1 MHGERKTMT
10 TITSAEKWAKLR
22 EQGRSRFVWLYGVLG
37 WGVSTAILFSLW
49 NGIRDGWDGFFFKL
63 IPALVLFPLGGY
75 LWGRFMWWFL
85 ETMHDGAV
93 IE

>member
-1 MHGERKTMT
+1 MST
-10 TITSAEKWAKLR
+10 TSADKWAKFR
-22 EQGRSRFVWLYGVLG
+22 EQGRSRFVVRYGVLG

-49 NGIRDGWDGFFFKL
+49 NGFSEGWDGFYFKL

-85 ETMHDGAV
+85 ERTHNRTV
-93 IE
+93 SE